1 MTDGI
6 RFSELLAYNR
16 LETARWKE
24 WFQNHPDALDAPCDI
39 AGGKSVKD
47 LLFHVFFVELH
58 FAHMVLSLPK
68 PDHNVLPRTTL
79 DELFGVSEDA
89 ARKTQQF
96 LSRGTTQEWSES
108 LPLGFRDVKA
118 SRRKML
124 AQAFLHGVH
133 HRGQLAMI
141 LRQLGF
147 KDLWVHDIVI
157 TNALE

>member
-1 MTDGI
+1 VTDGI
-6 RFSELLAYNR
+6 RFSELLAYNQ

-24 WFQNHPDALDAPCDI
+24 WFRNHPDALDVPCDT
-39 AGGKSVKD
+39 AGGKTVRD

-58 FAHMVLSLPK
+58 FAQMVLSLSK
-68 PDHNVLPRTTL
+68 PDHNLLPRATL
-79 DELFGVSEDA
+79 DELFGISEDA
-89 ARKTQQF
+89 ARKTEHF
-96 LSRGTTQEWSES
+96 LSRGTPEEWIEP

-124 AQAFLHGVH
+124 AQAFLHGIH

-141 LRQLGF
+141 LRQQGF

>member
-24 WFQNHPDALDAPCDI
+24 WFRNHPHALDAPCDI
-39 AGGKSVKD
+39 AGGKTVKD

-58 FAHMVLSLPK
+58 FAHMAGSLPK
-68 PDHNVLPRTTL
+68 PDHNLLPRATL

-89 ARKTQQF
+89 TRKTEQF
-96 LSRGTTQEWSES
+96 LSSATSSEWDETI
-108 LPLGFRDVKA
+108 PLGFRDAKA
-118 SRRKML
+118 TRRKML

-133 HRGQLAMI
+133 HRGQLAVI
-141 LRQLGF
+141 LRQQGF

-157 TNALE
+157 TNALA